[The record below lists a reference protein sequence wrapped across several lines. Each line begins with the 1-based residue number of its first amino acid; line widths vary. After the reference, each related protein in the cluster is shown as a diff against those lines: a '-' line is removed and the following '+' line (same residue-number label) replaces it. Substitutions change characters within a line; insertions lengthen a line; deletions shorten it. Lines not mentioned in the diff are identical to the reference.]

1 MPRLSTGVEV
11 ASLSRLPVPRAR
23 IDVSTFGRYLGT
35 KKPRTQRARGFSW
48 TRSFLGRVSDT
59 DCETRMTAIVPP
71 KHPKRIQ
78 MGTIAPMLEHLKT
91 VISVLW
97 QTARMVH
104 AWSGNNAALAN

>member
-1 MPRLSTGVEV
+1 
-11 ASLSRLPVPRAR
+11 
-23 IDVSTFGRYLGT
+23 
-35 KKPRTQRARGFSW
+35 
-48 TRSFLGRVSDT
+48 
-59 DCETRMTAIVPP
+59 MTAIVPP